1 MQPTRLLASSN
12 SAVSDLSSSSSS
24 TVVVGLF
31 ATTSADSSDAT
42 SFVGLLVVAAAVA
55 TAAEL
60 AALER
65 RRTCNGVALLLFF
78 ALRSDDQAESSDR
91 LNDESFKYICMY
103 LTVIV
108 VALSLTHLKLVDQIV
123 DEESSVVFGGQ
134 VNERLILAADLAEL
148 EAAAAVLVHRH
159 DGVDHVDDLLVA
171 GVRILDFLQASI
183 RKYSKGPYII

>member
-91 LNDESFKYICMY
+91 LNDESFKYMY

-123 DEESSVVFGGQ
+123 DEKSSVVFGGQ